1 MFHTN
6 CGVKDGLHWTGVL
19 VRSLVNK
26 ALSLLQREKSRES
39 FLWGP
44 LIMTSLPFP
53 SVFWVLNGYEVFFFL
68 SCFAFLLFYF

>member
-1 MFHTN
+1 MLRFIRSHQ

-39 FLWGP
+39 FP
-44 LIMTSLPFP
+44 
-53 SVFWVLNGYEVFFFL
+53 
-68 SCFAFLLFYF
+68 